1 MLGWKR
7 KRDKDSGQGTHTPVG
22 QRIDSGRQTGERD
35 STRHP
40 ASASVVQIGNEVLHI
55 RSVCRASWRTHQRLS
70 SADLS
75 KQRCLAASLGR
86 TACSGPPP
94 APPPA
99 SAACCSHRTACRY
112 PVAAHQ
118 RKGAGMAGL
127 LGMKVTLREKMAGAG
142 ELGTPRA
149 APGTACARDP
159 LAIGWE
165 RAARP
170 AGGRGSGGLCRI
182 G

>member
-1 MLGWKR
+1 
-7 KRDKDSGQGTHTPVG
+7 
-22 QRIDSGRQTGERD
+22 
-35 STRHP
+35 
-40 ASASVVQIGNEVLHI
+40 
-55 RSVCRASWRTHQRLS
+55 
-70 SADLS
+70 
-75 KQRCLAASLGR
+75 
-86 TACSGPPP
+86 
-94 APPPA
+94 
-99 SAACCSHRTACRY
+99 
-112 PVAAHQ
+112 
-118 RKGAGMAGL
+118 MAGL

-165 RAARP
+165 RAAGP

>member
-1 MLGWKR
+1 
-7 KRDKDSGQGTHTPVG
+7 
-22 QRIDSGRQTGERD
+22 
-35 STRHP
+35 
-40 ASASVVQIGNEVLHI
+40 
-55 RSVCRASWRTHQRLS
+55 
-70 SADLS
+70 
-75 KQRCLAASLGR
+75 
-86 TACSGPPP
+86 
-94 APPPA
+94 
-99 SAACCSHRTACRY
+99 
-112 PVAAHQ
+112 
-118 RKGAGMAGL
+118 MAGL